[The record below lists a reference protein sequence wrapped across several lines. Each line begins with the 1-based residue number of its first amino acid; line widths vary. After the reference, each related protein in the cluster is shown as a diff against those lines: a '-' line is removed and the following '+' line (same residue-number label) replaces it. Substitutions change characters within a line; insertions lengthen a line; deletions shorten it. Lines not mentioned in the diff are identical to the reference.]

1 MQSPKVRDRGSL
13 SILYFSQFYPPENIA
28 SAFRADEHSRAWVED
43 GSDVTVFTGWPNYP
57 TGSVFPGYKVEMLAE
72 ERRYGVRVLRSK
84 LVAKPNTNIARRIM
98 NGMSFLV
105 CGAINIV
112 LNGKRIGKN
121 YDIVLASSGT
131 VFAGCL
137 GLLYAKTHDLP
148 FVIEFRDITFE
159 QMVATGTSEDS
170 WKVKIMR
177 TIELYLARSSA
188 HVVVLTKGFK
198 RLLCESGVDGNS
210 VSVVP
215 NGADAAV
222 CASSDV
228 SDELVL
234 GYYGTMGI
242 SQDVPRTL
250 KYAET
255 VKRLGIPLRY
265 VIVGEGA
272 TRSDVEKAIA
282 TNEYPFARLL
292 RGMPKKELE
301 HYYQVTDVCV
311 VSLQPSASFN
321 ATLPSK
327 ILESFARGIPVLF
340 IGPEGEAAELVRESG
355 AGIAL
360 TGSDEENIATLR
372 IFFSNPDYRDELR
385 AMGDR
390 AVRTIECRFSRK
402 KLASQMLDI
411 LKSAA
416 DRGNRHDD

>member
-1 MQSPKVRDRGSL
+1 M
-13 SILYFSQFYPPENIA
+13 
-28 SAFRADEHSRAWVED
+28 
-43 GSDVTVFTGWPNYP
+43 TVFTGWPNYP

-250 KYAET
+250 KYAEA

-292 RGMPKKELE
+292 RGMPKK
-301 HYYQVTDVCV
+301 
-311 VSLQPSASFN
+311 SS
-321 ATLPSK
+321 
-327 ILESFARGIPVLF
+327 
-340 IGPEGEAAELVRESG
+340 
-355 AGIAL
+355 
-360 TGSDEENIATLR
+360 NIITR
-372 IFFSNPDYRDELR
+372 
-385 AMGDR
+385 
-390 AVRTIECRFSRK
+390 
-402 KLASQMLDI
+402 
-411 LKSAA
+411 
-416 DRGNRHDD
+416 